1 MVIKSGGKCYGMK
14 ERDGKRVQRPR
25 RLNGESGFSIVEMMI
40 VVVMIAVVTG
50 WAVLRISEAQQS
62 VRLAGATQ
70 ELTAYLDKARLD
82 SIRRHATAVSQM
94 AQVSITSP
102 TSYSVTLDTN
112 GDGELDPARVF
123 DYHSAG
129 ITFNVATYPTTIL
142 YNWRGRV
149 VDDEGHQINDP
160 SPITLRDAHGS
171 GPAIN
176 LSAMGDTTTYGN
188 VNTTNVNVSNVNND
202 ANIRRRTQVPE

>member
-1 MVIKSGGKCYGMK
+1 MK
-14 ERDGKRVQRPR
+14 ELDGKRVQQPR
-25 RLNGESGFSIVEMMI
+25 RLSGESGFSIVEMMI
-40 VVVMIAVVTG
+40 VVLMIAIVTG
-50 WAVLRISEAQQS
+50 WAVLRVSEAQQS

-82 SIRRHATAVSQM
+82 SIRRHATAVNQM

-123 DYHSAG
+123 DYQTAG
-129 ITFNVATYPTTIL
+129 ITFNVAAYPTTIMF
-142 YNWRGRV
+142 NWRGRI

-160 SPITLRDAHGS
+160 APITLRDAHGT

-176 LSAMGDTTTYGN
+176 LSAAGDTTTYGN
-188 VNTTNVNVSNVNND
+188 VNTANVNVSNVDNS
-202 ANIRRRTQVPE
+202 ANIRLRTQVPQ